1 MRRFYIYINTLVTPL
16 CHSDTAKLHN
26 SPLCQIKNIYTKQ
39 KNASQSLDKRLKM
52 TYHRIG
58 SIAEIARKDLRVFAG
73 FLFCRDS

>member
-1 MRRFYIYINTLVTPL
+1 MTTKKYICKTEND
-16 CHSDTAKLHN
+16 SK
-26 SPLCQIKNIYTKQ
+26 
-39 KNASQSLDKRLKM
+39 SLDKCLKM